1 MHWVAPFSLKPWM
14 SLEGI
19 ASETDAKLGKESLR
33 RTLAEAMSA
42 GGQGSRDGG
51 RTRGML
57 LRRAAA
63 LISTELKDL
72 EQAFTWLGDALI
84 THVDDEGL
92 DELEA
97 LARDCGDLTRAET
110 VLSRALEEV
119 FDGPLVR
126 KLLSRRAQLRA
137 EHLNDKQGAAA
148 DLKKLHDLSPA
159 DQAVIQQLGDLYE
172 EIGDYKGMV
181 QLLEDQILRGKD
193 PTMRTDLARKVAR
206 LWEEKLMDAR
216 EAADAWRRVLRMKSG
231 DPEATEGLDRAKS
244 NMLKRST
251 SDAPSLPADSL
262 SDDVSE
268 QGADATDSSASKPG
282 TPARIPPPT
291 FGKSAA
297 PKPPLKTEVDA
308 RQASEEE
315 ADADVTRRDT
325 LTSSMAEGLRDDTE
339 RNFGWQSPGRGQA
352 VGNRSGHRQPNRQ
365 SFFLA

>member
-1 MHWVAPFSLKPWM
+1 MGGSVQPETLDV
-14 SLEGI
+14 LEGI

-137 EHLNDKQGAAA
+137 DHLNDKQGAAA

-159 DQAVIQQLGDLYE
+159 DQAVIQQLGNLYE

-181 QLLEDQILRGKD
+181 QLLEGSKYCA
-193 PTMRTDLARKVAR
+193 ARIQRCERIWPER
-206 LWEEKLMDAR
+206 LH
-216 EAADAWRRVLRMKSG
+216 VFG
-231 DPEATEGLDRAKS
+231 
-244 NMLKRST
+244 KRS
-251 SDAPSLPADSL
+251 
-262 SDDVSE
+262 
-268 QGADATDSSASKPG
+268 
-282 TPARIPPPT
+282 
-291 FGKSAA
+291 
-297 PKPPLKTEVDA
+297 
-308 RQASEEE
+308 
-315 ADADVTRRDT
+315 
-325 LTSSMAEGLRDDTE
+325 
-339 RNFGWQSPGRGQA
+339 
-352 VGNRSGHRQPNRQ
+352 
-365 SFFLA
+365 